1 MNRKIYVFGS
11 NSLAAAKKI
20 VQATET
26 ENCCDV
32 PATQLEECNSRLMAV
47 RGVYS
52 SIQRAQ
58 YVDEHI
64 AATPVSV

>member
-1 MNRKIYVFGS
+1 MNKKIYVFGN

-20 VQATET
+20 VQAPEI
-26 ENCCDV
+26 CCDV
-32 PATQLEECNSRLMAV
+32 TATQLEECNHRLMAV

>member
-1 MNRKIYVFGS
+1 MNRKNYVFGS

-20 VQATET
+20 VQATE
-26 ENCCDV
+26 NCCDV
-32 PATQLEECNSRLMAV
+32 PDTQLEECNSRLMAV